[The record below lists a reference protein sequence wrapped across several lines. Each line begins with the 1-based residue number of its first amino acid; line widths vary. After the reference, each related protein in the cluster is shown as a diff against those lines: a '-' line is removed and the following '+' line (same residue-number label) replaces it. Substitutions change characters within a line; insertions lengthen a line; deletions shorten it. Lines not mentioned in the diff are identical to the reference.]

1 MFKRFLALAVAIAL
15 FCLGALAESV
25 PAETAPDGF
34 SFSGGSGRVIISCPA
49 IWESEGR
56 TMARIVF
63 SSPNYP
69 TLQSEGVAYAATHEG
84 KTSVFEIPVT
94 LNQDMEVV
102 GTTTAMSQP
111 HDVTYT
117 IRVSVGEAAP
127 AAEAA
132 PAEAPAPVTDK
143 APVEGLDWV
152 RRMPL
157 TYAEG
162 FSVDEY
168 AGGYTLIDIVDGD
181 RILLLPD
188 GADAPDNLPADVL
201 AIHRPEH
208 IYLAATSAMALFARL
223 DALGCVRASSLEAED
238 WSVEAARAAMEAGEM
253 TFAGKYSEP
262 DYELLIQL
270 GCDLAVESTMIFH
283 TPKVKEMLES
293 LGIPVIVDRS
303 SYEPHPLGRTEWI
316 KLYGALV
323 GREEAAEAFFAEK
336 EALISQYADYP
347 NSEKTV
353 AFFYMSSDGS
363 VVVRNSTDYVPRM
376 IEIAGG
382 RYALSDI
389 VDPDS
394 SRSSVSTTMEQFYA
408 AAVDA
413 DYLIYNTSIASPLN
427 SLADL
432 YALSP
437 LFADFKAVKEGN
449 VWCAGKN
456 LYQET
461 DDVGELIADIHNMI
475 AGEGEMR
482 FLTRVE

>member
-1 MFKRFLALAVAIAL
+1 MFKRICALALTLAL
-15 FCLGALAESV
+15 FCVCALAES
-25 PAETAPDGF
+25 APDGF
-34 SFSGGSGRVIISCPA
+34 SFSGGSGKVSITCPA
-49 IWESEGR
+49 IWEADGR

-69 TLQSEGVAYAATHEG
+69 TLQSLGETYNAVHEG
-84 KTSVFEIPVT
+84 KTSIFEIPVV
-94 LNQDMEVV
+94 LNEDMTVV

-111 HDVTYT
+111 HDITYT

-127 AAEAA
+127 APEAVEVTA
-132 PAEAPAPVTDK
+132 PAALTDK
-143 APVEGLDWV
+143 PPVEGLNWV

-168 AGGYTLIDIVDGD
+168 EGGYTLIDIVDGD
-181 RILLLPD
+181 RVLLLPE
-188 GADAPDNLPADVL
+188 GAQAPENLPADVL
-201 AIHRPEH
+201 AIHRPRN

-223 DALGCVRASSLEAED
+223 DALDDVGASSLEASG
-238 WSVEAARAAMEAGEM
+238 WSVEAAREAMESGAM
-253 TFAGKYSEP
+253 VYAGKYSEP

-270 GCDLAVESTMIFH
+270 GCDLAIESTMIFH
-283 TPKVKEMLES
+283 TPKVKEMLEN

-336 EALISQYADYP
+336 EALVGQYAGYP

-394 SRSSVSTTMEQFYA
+394 ARSSVSTTMEQFYA

-413 DYLIYNTSIASPLN
+413 DYLIYNTSIASPLKGID
-427 SLADL
+427 DL
-432 YALSP
+432 LALSP

-449 VWCAGKN
+449 VWCAGKD

-461 DDVGELIADIHNMI
+461 DDVGEMIADIHNMI

-482 FLTRVE
+482 FLTRLAAGR

>member
-1 MFKRFLALAVAIAL
+1 MMYKKLLSLVLALML
-15 FCLGALAESV
+15 LCFCALAES
-25 PAETAPDGF
+25 APDGF
-34 SFSGGSGRVIISCPA
+34 SFSGGSGKVTISCPA
-49 IWESEGR
+49 IWEQDGQ
-56 TMARIVF
+56 TMGRIVF

-69 TLQSEGVAYAATHEG
+69 TLQSAGVSYDAAHDG
-84 KTSVFEIPVT
+84 DTSAFDIPVE
-94 LNQDMEVV
+94 LNRDMEII
-102 GTTTAMSQP
+102 GTTTAMSTP
-111 HDVTYT
+111 HDITYT
-117 IRVSVGEAAP
+117 IHISVGEDVP
-127 AAEAA
+127 EAEAE
-132 PAEAPAPVTDK
+132 PEATYVPLTDK
-143 APVEGLDWV
+143 TPIEGLEWLN
-152 RRMPL
+152 RMPL

-162 FSVDEY
+162 FSVDYY

-181 RILLLPD
+181 RILMLPD
-188 GADAPDNLPADVL
+188 GADAPEGLPEDVL
-201 AIHRPEH
+201 ALHRPRN
-208 IYLAATSAMALFARL
+208 IYLAATSAMALFDRL
-223 DALGCVRASSLEAED
+223 DALDCIRASSLEASD
-238 WSVEAARAAMEAGEM
+238 WSVDAAREAMEAGEM

-270 GCDLAVESTMIFH
+270 GCDLAIESTMIFH
-283 TPKVKEMLES
+283 TPKVKEMLEG
-293 LGIPVIVDRS
+293 LGIPVIVDRA

-316 KLYGALV
+316 KLYGAML
-323 GREEAAEAFFAEK
+323 GLEDAAQAFFVEK
-336 EALISQYADYP
+336 EQLIEAYAGYP

-363 VVVRNSTDYVPRM
+363 VVVRNSTDYVPKM

-382 RYALSDI
+382 RYALSGI

-413 DYLIYNTSIASPLN
+413 DFLIYNTSIASPLK
-427 SLADL
+427 SLDDL

-437 LFADFKAVKEGN
+437 LFRDFKAVKEGN
-449 VWCAGKN
+449 VWVAGKD

-482 FLTRVE
+482 FLERIQ

>member
-1 MFKRFLALAVAIAL
+1 MMFKRFLALMTVFAVL
-15 FCLGALAESV
+15 CLGALAESA

-34 SFSGGSGRVIISCPA
+34 SFSGGSGRVTISCPA

-127 AAEAA
+127 VAEAA
-132 PAEAPAPVTDK
+132 QAEAP
-143 APVEGLDWV
+143 EG
-152 RRMPL
+152 
-157 TYAEG
+157 
-162 FSVDEY
+162 
-168 AGGYTLIDIVDGD
+168 
-181 RILLLPD
+181 
-188 GADAPDNLPADVL
+188 LPADVL
-201 AIHRPEH
+201 AIHRPER

-223 DALGCVRASSLEAED
+223 DALGCVGASSLEAED

-323 GREEAAEAFFAEK
+323 GREAAAEAFFAEK

-382 RYALSDI
+382 RYALRDI

-437 LFADFKAVKEGN
+437 LFADFRAVKEGN